1 MRQRRNL
8 SPATFSFLIY
18 FPSFLP
24 LLLSTLYPIAK
35 AGTRGISMFA
45 IAVPSCTV
53 LPTKLQPPPPPPG
66 GGVVGGGV
74 VGGGVGDGVGV
85 GGAESSLIGRTSSNP
100 VLAKQAVNPGQL
112 SHFSASLQKSSGA
125 NAVFPGTIA

>member
-1 MRQRRNL
+1 
-8 SPATFSFLIY
+8 
-18 FPSFLP
+18 
-24 LLLSTLYPIAK
+24 
-35 AGTRGISMFA
+35 MFA

-66 GGVVGGGV
+66 AGVGDAVGGGVVGGGV

-85 GGAESSLIGRTSSNP
+85 GGAKSSLIGITSSNP
-100 VLAKQAVNPGQL
+100 YLAKQAVNPGQL